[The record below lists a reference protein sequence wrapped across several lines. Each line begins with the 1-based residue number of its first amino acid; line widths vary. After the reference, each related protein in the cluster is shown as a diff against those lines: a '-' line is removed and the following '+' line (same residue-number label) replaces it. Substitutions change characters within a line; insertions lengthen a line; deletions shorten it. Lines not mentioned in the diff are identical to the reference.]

1 MRTIDLRSDTVTHPS
16 PAMRR
21 AMAEAELGDDGWGDD
36 PTVNR
41 LQERVADLLGKE
53 AAVFVPSGTMAN
65 LASVLAHC
73 QRGEEIVLGDQSH
86 IYLYEY
92 GSVSALGGVAY
103 RQLPNAEDGTLDPDM
118 VEDAIRPVSPRFPR
132 TGLVCLEN
140 THNRCSGQALTRE
153 YTEAIA
159 GIAHARGAALH
170 LDGARIFNAAVCQ
183 DVPASEL
190 VKAADSLMFCFSK
203 GLSCPVGSIVCGSH
217 EFIARARRVRN
228 SLGGGM
234 RQVGVL
240 AAAAMVALDEMVERL
255 ADDHANAR
263 RLAEGLARVPGI
275 LIDPA
280 HIHTNIVIFEVAD
293 CDPVEFIRRLG
304 EQGVLVSHTH
314 GAKLRMVTHYG
325 IEQQDIDDALNAV
338 ESVAMEARESPGVM
352 GAKPGAGSPGL
363 SPVRAGLT
371 AGSAAAVCGSVLNL
385 PLLSPTDTLMNS
397 ATVTAASLAGG
408 VGAGLLWQALGRS
421 RRRPAYFLGSN
432 GACIC
437 IDGRR
442 SRGRRDPAGAQR
454 VLHGASGRAH
464 HCRHRSLDA
473 APDDGRSCASGSRD
487 GCVRA
492 GSAGRLAPRWPEWA
506 TRKAAGWSC
515 LPGLHRCRSTAPIR
529 FDERLEYR

>member
-36 PTVNR
+36 PTVNQ

-263 RLAEGLARVPGI
+263 RLAEGLANIPGI

-280 HIHTNIVIFEVAD
+280 RIHTNIVIFEVAD
-293 CDPVEFIRRLG
+293 GDPVEFIRRLG
-304 EQGVLVSHTH
+304 ERGLLASHIH
-314 GAKLRMVTHYG
+314 GAKLRMVTHYS

-338 ESVAMEARESPGVM
+338 ESAATEALRVPG
-352 GAKPGAGSPGL
+352 
-363 SPVRAGLT
+363 
-371 AGSAAAVCGSVLNL
+371 
-385 PLLSPTDTLMNS
+385 
-397 ATVTAASLAGG
+397 
-408 VGAGLLWQALGRS
+408 
-421 RRRPAYFLGSN
+421 
-432 GACIC
+432 
-437 IDGRR
+437 
-442 SRGRRDPAGAQR
+442 
-454 VLHGASGRAH
+454 
-464 HCRHRSLDA
+464 
-473 APDDGRSCASGSRD
+473 
-487 GCVRA
+487 
-492 GSAGRLAPRWPEWA
+492 
-506 TRKAAGWSC
+506 
-515 LPGLHRCRSTAPIR
+515 
-529 FDERLEYR
+529 